1 MFVWRRLSRVGE
13 GASDPN
19 GRSPTFIPG
28 LEEETI
34 RKVAVTPEN
43 LAVLLEVSVCGWAS
57 VGRRCVCVVVQ
68 GEGEVGDDLTCG
80 NG

>member
-1 MFVWRRLSRVGE
+1 MFIWRRLSRVGE
-13 GASDPN
+13 DTSDAN

-43 LAVLLEVSVCGWAS
+43 LAVLLEVRGLGEVSVCGWAS
-57 VGRRCVCVVVQ
+57 VGRRCVCV
-68 GEGEVGDDLTCG
+68 C
-80 NG
+80 